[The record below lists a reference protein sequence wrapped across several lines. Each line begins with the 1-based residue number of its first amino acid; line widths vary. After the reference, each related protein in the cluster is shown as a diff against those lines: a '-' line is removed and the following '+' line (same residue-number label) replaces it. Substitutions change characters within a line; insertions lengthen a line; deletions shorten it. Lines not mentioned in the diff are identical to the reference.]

1 MFSIPL
7 GSVIEDVE
15 TTGSAAIDVLGR
27 LSIFLYDLLG
37 GDLGSSTVTSS
48 ELATSLS
55 L

>member
-7 GSVIEDVE
+7 GSVIDDVQ
-15 TTGSAAIDVLGR
+15 TTGSAAVDLLGK

-37 GDLGSSTVTSS
+37 NVGSSTVSS
-48 ELATSLS
+48 SDLPQILP